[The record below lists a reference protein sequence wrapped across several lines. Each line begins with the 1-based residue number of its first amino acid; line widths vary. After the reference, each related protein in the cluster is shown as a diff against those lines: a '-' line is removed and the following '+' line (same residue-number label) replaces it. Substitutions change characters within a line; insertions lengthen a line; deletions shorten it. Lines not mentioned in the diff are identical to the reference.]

1 MLLLLVPPVLLL
13 PAHTRGSLNAPDV
26 SSPAPNHEHAPG
38 SLLQA
43 ECALRLGAERQS
55 STAPGHVKAVAEA
68 GFGAT
73 TELERSSANASNVHF
88 ETWGDVDEGLLHSQR
103 SRRTG
108 PKGSRKLASW
118 PLRIGEVRR
127 RYRTTPWAAPPR
139 RHVRSANLTI
149 GPALHACRCKAVLLA
164 Q

>member
-1 MLLLLVPPVLLL
+1 MAAPRRPPNFEDLKTEARRLGRRAAMLLLLVPPVLLL

-127 RYRTTPWAAPPR
+127 RYRTTP
-139 RHVRSANLTI
+139 
-149 GPALHACRCKAVLLA
+149 
-164 Q
+164 

>member
-13 PAHTRGSLNAPDV
+13 PAHTRGSLDAPDV

-73 TELERSSANASNVHF
+73 TELEPSSANASNVHF
-88 ETWGDVDEGLLHSQR
+88 DSWGDVDEWLFHSQR

-108 PKGSRKLASW
+108 PKGSCTLASW
-118 PLRIGEVRR
+118 PLWVGEVR
-127 RYRTTPWAAPPR
+127 
-139 RHVRSANLTI
+139 
-149 GPALHACRCKAVLLA
+149 